1 MDYRK
6 TYELLLN
13 NLCSA
18 YRKMLKILDKIDGF
32 DRLLNDVS
40 DERRP
45 DADFVYAVATQ
56 KERMIARLDGISI
69 EVEELHVKLEN
80 MMSLCQQIAELPMY
94 KYLENLQLLT
104 YYRINAIMNEEA
116 VTTPQVIDKLT
127 ACKESMEL
135 DLMIR
140 EVPEEQRQVF
150 MFVPDKKK

>member
-6 TYELLLN
+6 TYELILN

-18 YRKMLKILDKIDGF
+18 YRKMLSILDKIDGF

-45 DADFVYAVATQ
+45 DANLVYAIAAQ
-56 KERMIARLDGISI
+56 KERMIAQLDSISV

-80 MMSLCQQIAELPMY
+80 MMSICQQIEELPMY

-135 DLMIR
+135 EDR
-140 EVPEEQRQVF
+140 KSVV
-150 MFVPDKKK
+150 

>member
-18 YRKMLKILDKIDGF
+18 YRKMLNILDKIDGF

-45 DADFVYAVATQ
+45 DADFVYAIATQ
-56 KERMIARLDGISI
+56 KERMIAQLDGISI

-104 YYRINAIMNEEA
+104 YYRINAIMSEEA
-116 VTTPQVIDKLT
+116 VTTPQVIEKLT

-140 EVPEEQRQVF
+140 EVPKEQRQIF
-150 MFVPDKKK
+150 MFVPDKK

>member
-6 TYELLLN
+6 TYELILN

-18 YRKMLKILDKIDGF
+18 YRKMLSILDKIDGF

-45 DADFVYAVATQ
+45 DANLVYAIAAQ
-56 KERMIARLDGISI
+56 KERMIAQLDSISV

-80 MMSLCQQIAELPMY
+80 MMSICQQIEELPMY

-135 DLMIR
+135 DLMIS
-140 EVPEEQRQVF
+140 EVPKEQRHIF
-150 MFVPDKKK
+150 RFVPDKK

>member
-1 MDYRK
+1 MEYRK
-6 TYELLLN
+6 TYELILN
-13 NLCSA
+13 NLCNA
-18 YRKMLKILDKIDGF
+18 YRKMLSILDKIDGF

-45 DADFVYAVATQ
+45 DANLVYAIAAQ
-56 KERMIARLDGISI
+56 KERMIAQLDSISV

-80 MMSLCQQIAELPMY
+80 MMSICQQIEELPMY

-135 DLMIR
+135 DLMIS
-140 EVPEEQRQVF
+140 EVPKEQRQIF
-150 MFVPDKKK
+150 MFVPDKK

>member
-6 TYELLLN
+6 TYELILN

-18 YRKMLKILDKIDGF
+18 YRKMLSILDKIDGF

-45 DADFVYAVATQ
+45 DANLVYAIAAQ
-56 KERMIARLDGISI
+56 KERMIAQLDSISV

-80 MMSLCQQIAELPMY
+80 MMSICQQIEELPMY

-135 DLMIR
+135 DLMIID
-140 EVPEEQRQVF
+140 VPKEQLQIF
-150 MFVPDKKK
+150 MFVPVKK

>member
-6 TYELLLN
+6 TYELILN
-13 NLCSA
+13 NLCNA
-18 YRKMLKILDKIDGF
+18 YRKMLSILDKIDGF

-45 DADFVYAVATQ
+45 DANLVYAIAAQ
-56 KERMIARLDGISI
+56 KERMIAQLDSISV

-80 MMSLCQQIAELPMY
+80 MMSICQQIEELPMY

-104 YYRINAIMNEEA
+104 YYRSNAIMNEEA

-135 DLMIR
+135 DLMIS
-140 EVPEEQRQVF
+140 EVPKEQRQIF
-150 MFVPDKKK
+150 MFVPDKK

>member
-6 TYELLLN
+6 TYELILN
-13 NLCSA
+13 NLCNA
-18 YRKMLKILDKIDGF
+18 YRKMLSILDKIDGF

-45 DADFVYAVATQ
+45 DANLVYAIAAQ
-56 KERMIARLDGISI
+56 KERMIAQLDSISV

-80 MMSLCQQIAELPMY
+80 MMSICQQIEELPMY

-135 DLMIR
+135 DLMIS
-140 EVPEEQRQVF
+140 EVPKEQRQIF
-150 MFVPDKKK
+150 MFVPDKK

>member
-32 DRLLNDVS
+32 DMLLNDVS

>member
-116 VTTPQVIDKLT
+116 VTTPQIIDKLT

>member
-6 TYELLLN
+6 TYELILN
-13 NLCSA
+13 NLCNA
-18 YRKMLKILDKIDGF
+18 YRKMLSILDKIDGF

-45 DADFVYAVATQ
+45 DANLVYAIAAQ
-56 KERMIARLDGISI
+56 KERMIAQLDSISV

-80 MMSLCQQIAELPMY
+80 MMSICQQIEELPMY
-94 KYLENLQLLT
+94 KYFENLQLLT

-135 DLMIR
+135 DLMIS
-140 EVPEEQRQVF
+140 EVPKEQRQIF
-150 MFVPDKKK
+150 MFVPDKK

>member
-18 YRKMLKILDKIDGF
+18 YRSMLEILDKIEGYDK
-32 DRLLNDVS
+32 LLNDVS
-40 DERRP
+40 GERRP
-45 DADFVYAVATQ
+45 DADFVLAIATQ
-56 KERMIARLDGISI
+56 KERLLARLDNISV

-80 MMSLCQQIAELPMY
+80 IMSLCQEIAGLPMY

-104 YYRINAIMNEEA
+104 YYRINAIMSDEA
-116 VTTPQVIDKLT
+116 VETPQVIDKLT

-135 DLMIR
+135 DLMIS
-140 EVPEEQRQVF
+140 EVPEEQKQVF
-150 MFVPDKKK
+150 MFIPDKKN

>member
-6 TYELLLN
+6 TYELILN

-18 YRKMLKILDKIDGF
+18 YRKMLSILDKIDGF

-45 DADFVYAVATQ
+45 DANLVYAIAAQ
-56 KERMIARLDGISI
+56 KERMIAQLDSMSV

-80 MMSLCQQIAELPMY
+80 MMSICQQIEELPMY

-135 DLMIR
+135 DLMIS
-140 EVPEEQRQVF
+140 EVPKEQRQIF
-150 MFVPDKKK
+150 MFVPDKK

>member
-104 YYRINAIMNEEA
+104 YYRVNAIMNEEA

>member
-6 TYELLLN
+6 TYELILS

-18 YRKMLKILDKIDGF
+18 YRKMLSILDKIDGF

-45 DADFVYAVATQ
+45 DANLVYAIAAQ
-56 KERMIARLDGISI
+56 KERMIAQLDSISV

-80 MMSLCQQIAELPMY
+80 MMSICQQIEELPMY

-135 DLMIR
+135 DLMIS
-140 EVPEEQRQVF
+140 EVPKEQRQIF
-150 MFVPDKKK
+150 MFVPDKK

>member
-6 TYELLLN
+6 TYGLLLN

>member
-6 TYELLLN
+6 SYELILN
-13 NLCSA
+13 NLCNA
-18 YRKMLKILDKIDGF
+18 YRKMLSILDKIDGF

-45 DADFVYAVATQ
+45 DANLVYAIAAQ
-56 KERMIARLDGISI
+56 KERMIAQLDSISV

-80 MMSLCQQIAELPMY
+80 MMSICQQIEELPMY

-135 DLMIR
+135 DLMIS
-140 EVPEEQRQVF
+140 EVPKEQRQIF
-150 MFVPDKKK
+150 MFVPDKK

>member
-6 TYELLLN
+6 TYELILN

-18 YRKMLKILDKIDGF
+18 YRKMLSILDKIDGF

-45 DADFVYAVATQ
+45 DANLVYAIAAQ
-56 KERMIARLDGISI
+56 KERMIAQLDSISV

-80 MMSLCQQIAELPMY
+80 MMSICQQIEELPMY

-135 DLMIR
+135 DLMIN
-140 EVPEEQRQVF
+140 EVPKEQRQIF
-150 MFVPDKKK
+150 MFVPDKK

>member
-18 YRKMLKILDKIDGF
+18 YRSMLEILDKIESYDK
-32 DRLLNDVS
+32 LLNDVS

-45 DADFVYAVATQ
+45 DADFVLAIATQ
-56 KERMIARLDGISI
+56 KERLLARLDNISI

-80 MMSLCQQIAELPMY
+80 IMSLCQEITGLPMY
-94 KYLENLQLLT
+94 KYMENLQLLT
-104 YYRINAIMNEEA
+104 YYRINAIMSDEA
-116 VTTPQVIDKLT
+116 VETPQVIEKLT

-135 DLMIR
+135 DLMIS
-140 EVPEEQRQVF
+140 EVPEEQKQVF
-150 MFVPDKKK
+150 MFIPDKKK

>member
-32 DRLLNDVS
+32 DKLLNDVS

>member
-6 TYELLLN
+6 TYELILN

-18 YRKMLKILDKIDGF
+18 YRKMLSILDKIDGF

-45 DADFVYAVATQ
+45 DANLVYAIAAQ
-56 KERMIARLDGISI
+56 KERMIAQLDSISV

-80 MMSLCQQIAELPMY
+80 MMSICQQIEELPMY

-135 DLMIR
+135 DLMIS
-140 EVPEEQRQVF
+140 EVPKEQRQIF
-150 MFVPDKKK
+150 MFVPDKK

>member
-1 MDYRK
+1 
-6 TYELLLN
+6 
-13 NLCSA
+13 
-18 YRKMLKILDKIDGF
+18 MLSILDKIDGF

-45 DADFVYAVATQ
+45 DANLVYAIAAQ
-56 KERMIARLDGISI
+56 KERMIAQLDSISV

-80 MMSLCQQIAELPMY
+80 MMSICQQIEELPMY

-135 DLMIR
+135 DLMIS
-140 EVPEEQRQVF
+140 EVPKEQRQIF
-150 MFVPDKKK
+150 MFVPDKK

>member
-6 TYELLLN
+6 TYELILN

-18 YRKMLKILDKIDGF
+18 YRKMLSILDKIDGF

-45 DADFVYAVATQ
+45 DANLVYAIAAQ
-56 KERMIARLDGISI
+56 KERMIAQLDSISV

-80 MMSLCQQIAELPMY
+80 MMSICQQIEELPMY

-135 DLMIR
+135 DLMIS
-140 EVPEEQRQVF
+140 EQRQIF
-150 MFVPDKKK
+150 MFVPDKK

>member
-6 TYELLLN
+6 TYELILN

-18 YRKMLKILDKIDGF
+18 YRKMLSMLDKIDGF

-45 DADFVYAVATQ
+45 DANLVYAIAAQ
-56 KERMIARLDGISI
+56 KERMIAQLDSISV

-80 MMSLCQQIAELPMY
+80 MMSICQQIEELPMY

-135 DLMIR
+135 DLMIS
-140 EVPEEQRQVF
+140 EVPKEQRQIF
-150 MFVPDKKK
+150 MFVPDKK